1 MTQAEARDE
10 QLGQILDENFERLA
24 NDLEDFM
31 KKHGQRVA
39 DERSAFYQPQ
49 IAELE
54 ARINQ
59 GAGEFTEME
68 GKVRSL
74 TQILVQKEAMLNRM
88 VRLSA
93 KLHQKVRNGNSCSR
107 AFNLWAEMGTNK
119 DVLAN
124 TYRKIFITNSMKRTF
139 FRRWLRK
146 MYQRR
151 EGRMLHEIKTRFDKE
166 ARAKAAESN
175 KVIEGIE
182 AELAA
187 AKAELE
193 EKQRKFLEMQQRLR
207 KAFMRG
213 VVNLNLEAMDVFN
226 GAQFVDL
233 MHEVEGNEA
242 DHRDED
248 APLDESDDEFFVEE
262 APQISVIR
270 HH

>member
-1 MTQAEARDE
+1 MTQDE
-10 QLGQILDENFERLA
+10 QLHAILDENFTRLA
-24 NDLEDFM
+24 NELEDYM
-31 KKHGQRVA
+31 KRHEGNVA
-39 DERSAFYQPQ
+39 AERTNFYQPQ
-49 IAELE
+49 IDDITE
-54 ARINQ
+54 RIRQ
-59 GAGEFTEME
+59 GEEEFGGLR
-68 GKVRSL
+68 GKVTEL
-74 TQILVQKEAMLNRM
+74 TKHLVKKEGILNRM

-93 KLHQKVRNGNSCSR
+93 KLHQKVRNSNSCSR
-107 AFNLWAEMGTNK
+107 AFNLWSEMGTNK

-124 TYRKIFITNSMKRTF
+124 TYRRIFIIHSLKRTM

-146 MYQRR
+146 MYRKR
-151 EGRMLHEIKTRFDKE
+151 ENRIMKEVKTRFDKE

-175 KVIEGIE
+175 KVIESIE
-182 AELAA
+182 QELAA

>member
-1 MTQAEARDE
+1 MTADERDE
-10 QLGQILDENFERLA
+10 QLGRILDENFGRLA
-24 NDLEDFM
+24 NELEDYLR
-31 KKHGQRVA
+31 KHEQDVA

-49 IAELE
+49 IEELEDQLKEGREHYAELE
-54 ARINQ
+54 EHVH
-59 GAGEFTEME
+59 G
-68 GKVRSL
+68 L
-74 TQILVQKEAMLNRM
+74 TQVLVKKEAVLNKM

-93 KLHQKVRNGNSCSR
+93 KLHQKVRNSNSCSR

-124 TYRKIFITNSMKRTF
+124 TYKRIFIINCLKRIF

-146 MYQRR
+146 MHHRR
-151 EGRMLHEIKTRFDKE
+151 EARIMHEIKTRFDKE

-182 AELAA
+182 AQLAE

-226 GAQFVDL
+226 GAQFMDL
-233 MHEVEGNEA
+233 MQEVEGNEA
-242 DHRDED
+242 EHRDED